1 MDAQFGDYFLVTPVK
16 NESSMLEGLFRS
28 VAGQTKKP
36 LLWVVGD
43 DGSSDDSLAKAKD
56 LTKGHSWI
64 SVVSRHVNPDPSWLK
79 CGSAARFGIDEAFAI
94 ARSKLL
100 KSKYL
105 AVLDADTTVEPKYFE
120 LLVSAMEVNAKA
132 VIASGMITTEG
143 GGALEKKPSAR
154 GCARLYRLSFL
165 DEVGGFPITASTDT
179 VLEIKA
185 MNRGLEF
192 VVVNEATG
200 LHRRKSS
207 QIAGGTGL
215 RSRGVIRYVLGM
227 DFISAI
233 MWAFVYARA
242 AGCRASMGFFAGYIE
257 GVRRRYPKIQD
268 PEVRKFYS
276 GSWRRFVSR
285 SATRTAIQDLLK

>member
-1 MDAQFGDYFLVTPVK
+1 MDVQSGSYFLVTPVK
-16 NESSMLEGLFRS
+16 NESPMLEGLFQA
-28 VAGQTKKP
+28 VTGQTMKP
-36 LLWVVGD
+36 SLWVVAD
-43 DGSSDDSLAKAKD
+43 DGSSDDSLSKAKD
-56 LTKGHSWI
+56 LAEQHPWI
-64 SVVSRHVNPDPSWLK
+64 SVVSRHMNPDPSWLK
-79 CGSAARFGIDEAFAI
+79 CGSAARFGIDEALAI
-94 ARSKLL
+94 ARSKSL
-100 KSKYL
+100 KSAYL
-105 AVLDADTTVEPKYFE
+105 AVLDADTTLEPKYFE
-120 LLVSAMEVNAKA
+120 LLVSALEGNAKA
-132 VIASGMITTEG
+132 TIASGMITTEA

-185 MNRGLEF
+185 MNRGLKF
-192 VVVNEATG
+192 VVVKEATG

-207 QIAGGTGL
+207 QITGNAGL

-233 MWAFVYARA
+233 MWAIVYARVV
-242 AGCRASMGFFAGYIE
+242 GCRASISFLAGFIE

-276 GSWRRFVSR
+276 GSWRRFVSK

>member
-185 MNRGLEF
+185 MNRGLKF
-192 VVVNEATG
+192 VVVKEASG

-207 QIAGGTGL
+207 QISGGVGL
-215 RSRGVIRYVLGM
+215 RSRGIVRYVLGM
-227 DFISAI
+227 DFLSAT
-233 MWAFVYARA
+233 MWTLVYLRVV
-242 AGCRASMGFFAGYIE
+242 GFRQSMGFLSGYLE
-257 GVRRRYPKIQD
+257 GARRRYQRIND
-268 PEVRKFYS
+268 EEVRTYYRN
-276 GSWRRFVSR
+276 SWKRLVARSETRRS
-285 SATRTAIQDLLK
+285 IQDLLT